1 MRMVLMDII
10 LKDITKSYDGQMV
23 LKNFNWTIEENK
35 FNFIMGESGIGKTT
49 LINILMG
56 IVKPDSGEIYGIE
69 GKKLSIVFQENR
81 LLEDFD
87 PVTNLK
93 LVADKDTRD
102 EEIKTLL
109 RELGLEDSLKKKVS
123 QLSGGMKRRL
133 AIGRA
138 LIARA
143 DIVIMDEPFK
153 ELDKDLY
160 LKTIQLVKEKLKG
173 KTVIIVT
180 HSEEECEIFGGR
192 KIIWKDIQERIYKK
206 EL

>member
-1 MRMVLMDII
+1 MDII
-10 LKDITKSYDGQMV
+10 LKDIAKSYDGQTV

-56 IVKPDSGEIYGIE
+56 IVKPDSGEIIGIE
-69 GKKLSIVFQENR
+69 GKKISVVFQENR

-87 PVTNLK
+87 PATNLK
-93 LVADKDTRD
+93 LVGNKDTRD
-102 EEIKTLL
+102 EEIVSLL
-109 RELGLEDSLKKKVS
+109 IELGLGDSLKKKVS

-143 DIVIMDEPFK
+143 DVVIMDEPFK

-160 LKTIQLVKEKLKG
+160 LKTIHLVKEKLKN

-180 HSEEECEIFGGR
+180 HREEECEIFGGR
-192 KIIWKDIQERIYKK
+192 KIIWRDIQERIYKK